1 MRSSGT
7 SSPARQLAL
16 PAVAGVAAGVAA
28 AGAGELTAALLVP
41 TGSPFTV
48 IGAAAIDLA
57 PTWAKDAAIA
67 LFGTAD
73 KIAFNLSKSPAPVPE
88 LAATWGSASGD
99 SLANFSHSSTE

>member
-57 PTWAKDAAIA
+57 PTWAKDAG
-67 LFGTAD
+67 L
-73 KIAFNLSKSPAPVPE
+73 
-88 LAATWGSASGD
+88 
-99 SLANFSHSSTE
+99 